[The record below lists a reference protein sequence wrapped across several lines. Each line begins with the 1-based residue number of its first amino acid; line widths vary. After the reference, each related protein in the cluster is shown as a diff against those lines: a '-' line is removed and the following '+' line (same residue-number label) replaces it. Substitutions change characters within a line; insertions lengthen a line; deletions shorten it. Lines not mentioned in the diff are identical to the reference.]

1 MFGQLNT
8 DTGSRPDEN
17 HVSSTSVSCVILYEP
32 QCAHFDGSLRAT
44 VILWHTGQC
53 HAGMRCPHH
62 SCREMH
68 QSWMF
73 SIQPRYV
80 FSYISGTKR
89 IAFFPSASGFTAAMA
104 LSASG

>member
-1 MFGQLNT
+1 MLGQPNT
-8 DTGSRPDEN
+8 LTGSSPDEN
-17 HVSSTSVSCVILYEP
+17 HVSRTSVSCVIWSDL
-32 QCAHFDGSLRAT
+32 QCAQFVGSWRAT
-44 VILWHTGQC
+44 VILWHTAQC

-73 SIQPRYV
+73 SIQFRYV
-80 FSYISGTKR
+80 FPYISGVNLMW
-89 IAFFPSASGFTAAMA
+89 PSFTAAIA

>member
-1 MFGQLNT
+1 MFGHPNT
-8 DTGSRPDEN
+8 LTGSSPDEN
-17 HVSSTSVSCVILYEP
+17 HVSRTSVSCVISADP
-32 QCAHFDGSLRAT
+32 QCPHLSGSCRAT
-44 VILWHTGQC
+44 VILWHALQC
-53 HAGMRCPHH
+53 HAGMRWPHH

-73 SIQPRYV
+73 SIQFRYV

-89 IAFFPSASGFTAAMA
+89 MALLPSASGFTAAMA